1 VSHTGAGTR
10 RAGATPRATS
20 RPRRAELHARTRTA
34 SSMPN
39 RARQQG
45 LRAHHA
51 EATSWM
57 REASAPRLGS
67 RHAADASR
75 PRALGPS
82 RGRAR
87 RAGASQG
94 RGPHQQGREGAG
106 AGAPRCGEGGRRALV
121 GLRAPGP
128 GAARR
133 ASTPGPT
140 ASGCATPG
148 QHAERSAL
156 GRVGKSEGEGCT
168 GH

>member
-1 VSHTGAGTR
+1 
-10 RAGATPRATS
+10 
-20 RPRRAELHARTRTA
+20 
-34 SSMPN
+34 MPN

-133 ASTPGPT
+133 ASTPGPDRERVCHAGAARRAVRAGA
-140 ASGCATPG
+140 ASGRVRGRAARDTRAT
-148 QHAERSAL
+148 
-156 GRVGKSEGEGCT
+156 GR
-168 GH
+168 